1 VTRTLVIGVLLF
13 LVFAVVFAPASLL
26 RTLLP
31 GGGGVELLE
40 PSGTLWDGAA
50 DLYLDGQAA
59 GRMHWDFDPMM
70 MLQGA
75 LGYDVALG
83 GPEHDVTGTV
93 SLGPMAGEATLEGR
107 ASAAFAN
114 RWLAPYDIAVGG
126 ELKFRQARV
135 RIPYDYPGPEA
146 ESGSGVASGSVAWT
160 GGPVRYRLSGRSYA
174 GNLPPLVA
182 YLGDKLEAVVIPEN
196 GQTPLLR
203 AEILTNGFVRIGV
216 TKLLTNL
223 VGNPW
228 PGSHADHEVVLEVE
242 EQLF

>member
-1 VTRTLVIGVLLF
+1 VIKTLVIGVLLF
-13 LVFAVVFAPASLL
+13 LVFALVFAPASLL

-31 GGGGVELLE
+31 TGGGLELLE
-40 PSGTLWDGAA
+40 PGGTLWDGAA

-59 GRMHWDFDPMM
+59 GRVRWNFDPVML
-70 MLQGA
+70 LQGV

-83 GPEHDVTGTV
+83 GPEHELTGTL
-93 SLGPMAGEATLEGR
+93 SIGPIAGEATLEGQ

-114 RWLAPYDIAVGG
+114 RWLAPYDIAIGG
-126 ELKFRQARV
+126 ELRFRQAHL

-146 ESGSGVASGSVAWT
+146 ESGSAATSGSVAWT
-160 GGPVRYRLSGRSYA
+160 GGAVRYRLSGRSYA
-174 GNLPPLVA
+174 GELPPLVA
-182 YLGDKLEAVVIPEN
+182 YLGEELEAVVIPED

-203 AEILTNGFVRIGV
+203 AEILANGFVRIGV